1 MGKMSEISVNIN
13 GRQYP
18 ITCEEG
24 EEEHIVRLARYI
36 DKRVKEFANTV
47 GQIGEAHL
55 LAMTSL
61 YIADELYEANQRAR
75 IAGDEGASAAA
86 EELVARLD
94 RAAIAV
100 KGVASQLER
109 EQIGETSNPQDK

>member
-36 DKRVKEFANTV
+36 DKRVKEFADTL
-47 GQIGEAHL
+47 GQIGEGRL
-55 LAMTSL
+55 LAMASL

-75 IAGDEGASAAA
+75 IAGDESASAAA

-109 EQIGETSNPQDK
+109 EQIGGTSNPQDK